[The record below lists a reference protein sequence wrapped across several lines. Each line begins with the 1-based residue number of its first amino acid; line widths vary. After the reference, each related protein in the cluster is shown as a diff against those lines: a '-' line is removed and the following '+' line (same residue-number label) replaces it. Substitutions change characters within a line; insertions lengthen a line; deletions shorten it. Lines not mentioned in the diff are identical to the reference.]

1 MKRLLHFDE
10 NGFQRE
16 IKCLMK
22 VKHQN
27 VVRFLGYCNETRG
40 KMAGFK
46 GTLVMAQEERLLCFQ
61 YLSKGGLNNY
71 INAGG
76 AIYIYI
82 TFLYITSKLLLAI
95 CMSSTLNH

>member
-27 VVRFLGYCNETRG
+27 VVRFLGYCKETRG

-46 GTLVMAQEERLLCFQ
+46 GTLVMAQEEERLLCFQ

-76 AIYIYI
+76 ANYI
-82 TFLYITSKLLLAI
+82 
-95 CMSSTLNH
+95 